1 MAYHRSARTLAGGLL
16 ALLFGLAGRAHAVD
30 EVIEIN
36 QARATKGGITPGD
49 MPGFPIT
56 ISTGPLFAQPMS
68 FKLTGPLFI
77 STTDNVIDI
86 QSPFVTIDLNGFM
99 ITGTCAMPP
108 CMGTAILSTQDS
120 ITVMN
125 GTVRGFAA
133 GVDLS
138 GSSARIENMHAFAN
152 TLGLRASNYC
162 IVRNNVSSSNTE
174 DGIRTGPGCTIVGNT
189 TGGNGADGIQSGSG
203 CNVIENT
210 ARNNMGFGL
219 KLATTTGYSH
229 NVLTNNMMGNV
240 DSGVSGGG
248 NLCDGAACP

>member
-1 MAYHRSARTLAGGLL
+1 MAHHRSARALACALL
-16 ALLFGLAGRAHAVD
+16 ALICSPTGRAHAVD
-30 EVIEIN
+30 GVIEIN

-49 MPGFPIT
+49 MPGLPIT
-56 ISTGPLFAQPMS
+56 ISTGAFFAQPMS
-68 FKLTGPLFI
+68 FRLTGPLFV
-77 STTDNVIDI
+77 STTENVIEI
-86 QSPFVTIDLNGFM
+86 LSPFVTVDLNGFM
-99 ITGTCAMPP
+99 ITCAIPP
-108 CMGTAILSTQDS
+108 CTGTAILSTQDS

-125 GTVRGFAA
+125 GTVRGFGA

-162 IVRNNVSSSNTE
+162 IVRNNVSSSNTD
-174 DGIRTGPGCTIVGNT
+174 DGIRTGPGCTIVGNAV
-189 TGGNGADGIQSGSG
+189 GGNGDDGIQSGSG

-210 ARNNMGFGL
+210 ARNNTGFGL
-219 KLATTTGYSH
+219 NLATTTGYSH
-229 NVLTNNMMGNV
+229 NVMTNNTKGNV